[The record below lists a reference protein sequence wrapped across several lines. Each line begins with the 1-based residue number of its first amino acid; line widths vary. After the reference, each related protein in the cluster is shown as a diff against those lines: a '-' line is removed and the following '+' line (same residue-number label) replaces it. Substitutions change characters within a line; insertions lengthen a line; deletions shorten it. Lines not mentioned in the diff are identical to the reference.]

1 MRSLMTMP
9 AVACLIAIGAAA
21 PISAHASNLVISDG
35 TFSSWAFG
43 AYLNGSGGPTGSM
56 TLDATQGNPAP
67 GLNDTTY
74 TATGGYAAPYGY
86 DTGAPTS
93 DVLNKAPFVLTVQ
106 FLSGPGA
113 TRIGQGVQLIVVQN
127 GSVYQSHGYKNTG
140 TSNKKWKTIT
150 LKGKL
155 VGTSFNL
162 ISGSGPA
169 APDFSSGIPTEF
181 GFSGQNYQSGRSV
194 TCYYDNYNLT
204 ITLPK

>member
-1 MRSLMTMP
+1 MRNIVHMP
-9 AVACLIAIGAAA
+9 GLACLIGLCMLAPWRASAA
-21 PISAHASNLVISDG
+21 NLVISDG

-43 AYLNGSGGPTGSM
+43 AYINGTGSPTGSM
-56 TLDATQGNPAP
+56 TLDSTEGNPAP

-74 TATGGYAAPYGY
+74 TATGGYAAGYGY

-113 TRIGQGVQLIVVQN
+113 ARIGQGVQLIVVQN
-127 GSVYQSHGYKNTG
+127 GSVYLSHGYKNTG
-140 TSNKKWKTIT
+140 TSSKKWKTVT

-155 VGTSFNL
+155 VGTSFTL

-169 APDFSSGIPTEF
+169 APDFTSGIPTEF

-204 ITLPK
+204 ITLPN